1 MIMEREII
9 NKLANAL
16 NEIRNVKDI
25 STFVIIKRND
35 STLWDIVIGGAA
47 LDTQENL
54 VQIADIIKKYLA
66 ANELRDI
73 SRIVL
78 LNANDSFIIQL
89 RRTFSVEHGDIELQN
104 AQINNI
110 LIKHAYLLYSKKD

>member
-1 MIMEREII
+1 MQRETI
-9 NKLANAL
+9 NKLSNSL

-25 STFVIIKRND
+25 STFVIVKRD
-35 STLWDIVIGGAA
+35 DTSLWDIIIGGSN

-54 VQIADIIKKYLA
+54 VQIANIIKKHLIP
-66 ANELRDI
+66 NELRDF

-78 LNANDSFIIQL
+78 LNSTDNFINNL
-89 RRTFSVEHGDIELQN
+89 RRTFSVEHGDMELQN

-110 LIKHAYLLYSKKD
+110 FIKHAYLLFSK

>member
-1 MIMEREII
+1 MQRETI
-9 NKLANAL
+9 NKLSNSL

-25 STFVIIKRND
+25 STFVIVKRD
-35 STLWDIVIGGAA
+35 DTSLWDIIIGGSN

-54 VQIADIIKKYLA
+54 VQIANIIKKHLIP
-66 ANELRDI
+66 NELRDV

-78 LNANDSFIIQL
+78 LNSTDNFINNL
-89 RRTFSVEHGDIELQN
+89 RRTFSVEYGDMELQN

-110 LIKHAYLLYSKKD
+110 FIKHAYLLYSK